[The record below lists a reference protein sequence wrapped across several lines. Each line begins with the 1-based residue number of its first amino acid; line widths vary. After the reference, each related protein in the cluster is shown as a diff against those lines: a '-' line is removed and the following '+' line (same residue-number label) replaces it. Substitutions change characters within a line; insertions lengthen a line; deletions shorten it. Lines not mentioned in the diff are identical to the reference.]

1 MGFVG
6 IFFIILILIII
17 LLILFPKLAKYYDK
31 TQDHFN
37 VDDNIKGEKNK
48 NNEEWKS

>member
-6 IFFIILILIII
+6 MFFIILIIVIV

-37 VDDNIKGEKNK
+37 VDNNIEGEKMNDEDRK
-48 NNEEWKS
+48 N